1 MSAPT
6 VVMHRPPLRRIETAP
21 KPRSIEPE
29 TASEAT
35 IALRQLGERIENERI
50 WGHVRRTA
58 EGCNKPSVATD
69 EMRVFKILN
78 DGNRTT

>member
-1 MSAPT
+1 MTAPV
-6 VVMHRPPLRRIETAP
+6 VVMHRPPLKRIETAL
-21 KPRSIEPE
+21 KPRPIDPE

-58 EGCNKPSVATD
+58 QGCNPGSG
-69 EMRVFKILN
+69 E
-78 DGNRTT
+78 